1 MQDRTAIRQTLLEL
15 IEADTGQTFGSLE
28 DQANLKEQLGLD
40 SVDVVSVVMQI
51 EYRFRI
57 RLGHEELQA
66 VVTVG
71 DLLDLMQAKL
81 AQGPDAAAAA

>member
-15 IEADTGQTFGSLE
+15 IEADTGQTFGSLD

-40 SVDVVSVVMQI
+40 SVDVVSIVMQV
-51 EYRFRI
+51 ENRFRI
-57 RLGHEELQA
+57 RLGHEELQQ

-71 DLLDLMQAKL
+71 NLLDLMQAKL
-81 AQGPDAAAAA
+81 AQGPETAAA